1 MNQKTLGFFQTSVLK
16 YSKRDVEELL
26 EKKLNCAGPLLT
38 IVANGIDNLGGMC
51 YGFKKGSKDRS
62 VDFMVHKMNMPEAL
76 AKAIYEIVRC
86 GIVHQGMPKVGFDYG
101 VLYDRPEKRQI
112 YYKAGDSICLSVV
125 EFAYAYLEAVDHIA
139 MNPEKHIRHYPRLDD
154 KSKKSFEDAIK
165 HIEDY
170 TGGCCYRSSLS
181 AYGPDYNLDVSI
193 ELPPEEEQDSG

>member
-1 MNQKTLGFFQTSVLK
+1 MQENAIAYFQRSSIR
-16 YSKRDVEELL
+16 YSKGDVQELL
-26 EKKLNCAGPLLT
+26 EKELNCAGPLLAV
-38 IVANGIDNLGGMC
+38 IVNGIDSLGGMR
-51 YGFKKGSKDRS
+51 YGFHKGSRKRS
-62 VDFMVHKMNMPEAL
+62 VEFMKSYMNLSEPVAEF
-76 AKAIYEIVRC
+76 IYMIVRN

-154 KSKKSFEDAIK
+154 KSKKSFEDALK